1 MCSSCSVPFRHTLRK
16 QEVALCE
23 WSGSKNHDKVS
34 VGDPAEGSRS
44 QLQKESPK
52 SPIGLFESRFKINNH
67 VIKFEDII
75 THLEAR
81 N

>member
-1 MCSSCSVPFRHTLRK
+1 MCVRPVPFRHTLRK

-52 SPIGLFESRFKINNH
+52 SPIGLFESRTYILH
-67 VIKFEDII
+67 I
-75 THLEAR
+75 TYRHEYGS
-81 N
+81 